1 MCCAQLLSHVQLFLT
16 PQTAAHQ
23 APSSPEILQARILEW
38 VAMPFS
44 RGSSQPRDRPM
55 SPALQSDSLLSESPG
70 KPSKNFQFEF
80 GKKKK
85 KIHGA
90 ERRKNN
96 NRTHFHQKQRFLLK
110 IANHYSQSHQL
121 IFTLFH
127 SLQSV
132 FGLHKISLYINRE
145 VGKHFVLMMI
155 MLNQTG

>member
-55 SPALQSDSLLSESPG
+55 SPALQSDSLLSHQGSHQRTSSLSLE
-70 KPSKNFQFEF
+70 
-80 GKKKK
+80 KKK

-90 ERRKNN
+90 ERRKNS
-96 NRTHFHQKQRFLLK
+96 NRTHFRQKQRFLLK